1 MDNCIFCKI
10 VRGEIPAER
19 VYEVDEFIAFL
30 DTHPRGPGHVQVIP
44 KEHIRWVWDIPR
56 IGRAFV
62 IVRTIAKAQ
71 QKAFGQE
78 MIRSQVFG
86 DEVAHAHIWVWPNAA
101 LGETEFGN
109 LSENAEKLRKNIIP
123 SKL

>member
-1 MDNCIFCKI
+1 MDSCIFCKI

-19 VYEVDEFIAFL
+19 VYEDEEFLAFL
-30 DTHPRGPGHVQVIP
+30 DIHPRGPGHVQVIP

-56 IGRAFV
+56 VGRAFE
-62 IVRTIAKAQ
+62 IVRMIAKAQ
-71 QKAFGQE
+71 QKAFGEE

-86 DEVAHAHIWVWPNAA
+86 DEVAHAHIWVWPNAS
-101 LGETEFGN
+101 LGETDFGKP
-109 LSENAEKLRKNIIP
+109 SENAENLRKNIIV